1 MADLILASASP
12 RRQELLKQIGVHFVC
27 LPMNI
32 DESPLKNE
40 GPHAF
45 VTRLAEEKTLAA
57 LPQAKG
63 LAVLGSDTIVTIDN
77 QILGKPKN
85 STDAK
90 KILSLLS
97 ARTNVVMTG
106 VSICQVING
115 QTKML
120 TKVVSTEVKFLPL
133 SQKQIAAYV
142 KTGEPMDKAGAYG
155 IQGLAAV
162 FIESINGCYS
172 NVVGLPLAQT
182 GQLLEQFNVPVWQP
196 NSN

>member
-1 MADLILASASP
+1 MTDLILASASP
-12 RRQELLKQIGVHFVC
+12 RRQELLKQIGVHFTC
-27 LPMNI
+27 LPMDI
-32 DESPLKNE
+32 DESRLNNE
-40 GPHAF
+40 DSHAY
-45 VTRLAEEKTLAA
+45 VKRLAQEKALAA

-63 LAVLGSDTIVTIDN
+63 LPVLGSDTIVTIDD
-77 QILGKPKN
+77 QILGKPK
-85 STDAK
+85 DAADAQ

-97 ARTNVVMTG
+97 ARTNVVMTA
-106 VSICQVING
+106 VSICQIING

-120 TKVVSTEVKFLPL
+120 TEVVATKVKFSPL
-133 SQKQIAAYV
+133 SQEQIAAYV

-155 IQGLAAV
+155 IQGLGAV

-182 GQLLEQFNVPVWQP
+182 GLLLKQFNVPVWQP